1 MFLNAASSIKLKRKT
16 TTKTK
21 KSDMILRQKALN
33 WIKRRICTVCAIKII
48 EQILSENTFHCLR
61 RHGKWVSIEECYND
75 TQINN

>member
-1 MFLNAASSIKLKRKT
+1 
-16 TTKTK
+16 
-21 KSDMILRQKALN
+21 MILRQKALN